1 MEAWLNGKNHVGKC
15 TDILGDGL
23 HGTPKY
29 TEGGEYAF
37 INGNNLVNGEILI
50 KKIQKGRLQPV

>member
-50 KKIQKGRLQPV
+50 KKDTKG